1 MSEAAGVTTDEI
13 LAERDYQDSFW
24 GGPDHD
30 DEHVGGD
37 WRRFIQKHAERG
49 SLTKVAALGWA
60 VSEALDRCQ
69 ARLQADREV
78 IERLRL
84 AHIANA
90 GDSGPGAGARCRRR
104 SSEALVR
111 PQEWGSQ

>member
-1 MSEAAGVTTDEI
+1 MSEAGVTTDEI

-24 GGPDHD
+24 GGPDLGED
-30 DEHVGGD
+30 SGGD
-37 WRRFIQKHAERG
+37 WGRFIQKHAEQG
-49 SLTKVAALGWA
+49 SLRKVAALGWA

-90 GDSGPGAGARCRRR
+90 EDSGPGAGARCRRR